1 MKANFRKF
9 AASLLVTASAAAP
22 LHGVTFL
29 YTTGFDGPGYTDG
42 GLIGQDGWTITGTS
56 VVSPINVANTATD
69 GTVTL
74 TTTGQDVF
82 RLFSPTVV
90 SDSVFMKFEMTVASA
105 QATGDYSIHLGDGG
119 TSNFYARP
127 YIKSSDA
134 GFSMALATSSGTTG
148 LVYGGTLDFNTTYN
162 ILVRYDLVAGLAN
175 DTGALFVNPTTLS
188 GSGDT
193 AYVAATTLGADAT
206 ILRSF
211 NLRQGNGSN
220 AAGLTIDDVAVFVVP
235 EPATALLSAVGLLGL
250 LRRRR

>member
-42 GLIGQDGWTITGTS
+42 GLIGQDGWVITGTS
-56 VVSPINVANTATD
+56 VVNPIKVANTATD

-74 TTTGQDVF
+74 TTTGQDVR
-82 RLFSPTVV
+82 RLFTPAVV
-90 SDSVFMKFEMTVASA
+90 SDSLFMKFEITVASA

-119 TSNFYARP
+119 ASNFYART

-134 GFSMALATSSGTTG
+134 GFSMALGTSSGTTG

-188 GSGDT
+188 GTGDT
-193 AYVAATTLGADAT
+193 AYVAATNVGVDAT
-206 ILRSF
+206 TLSSF
-211 NLRQGNGSN
+211 SFRQGTASS

-235 EPATALLSAVGLLGL
+235 EPATALLGAVGLLGL